1 MISPLKACL
10 RTVPALL
17 LLLTLGC
24 ITSPIPVTPEQIAS
38 ADYGAVPVSPT
49 YQDAIKRLM
58 QGILLDPDAARYR
71 FVGEPQRGYVYLSG
85 KGKPPVFGYLVQVEI
100 NAKSMMGLYVGEQP
114 YRFLIKNQ
122 TLYILPSSVKAEVV
136 Q

>member
-1 MISPLKACL
+1 MTSPLKACL

-24 ITSPIPVTPEQIAS
+24 STSPIPLTPEQIAS
-38 ADYGAVPVSPT
+38 ADYGTVPVSPT

-58 QGILLDPDAARYR
+58 QGILLDPHTARYR
-71 FVGEPQRGYVYLSG
+71 FVGEPQRGYAYLSG
-85 KGKPPVFGYLVQVEI
+85 KGKPPVFGYLVHVEI
-100 NAKSMMGLYVGEQP
+100 NAKSMMGFYVGKQP
-114 YRFLIKNQ
+114 YRFLIKNE
-122 TLYILPSSVKAEVV
+122 TLSMLPPSVKAEVV

>member
-1 MISPLKACL
+1 MISPLNVCL
-10 RTVPALL
+10 RTVLALF

-24 ITSPIPVTPEQIAS
+24 ITPPVPVTPEQIAS
-38 ADYGAVPVSPT
+38 ADYGAVPVSPA

-58 QGILLDPDAARYR
+58 HGILLDPDAARYQ

-85 KGKPPVFGYLVQVEI
+85 KKPPVFGYLVHVEI
-100 NAKSMMGLYVGEQP
+100 NAKSMMGFYVGKKP
-114 YRFLIKNQ
+114 YRFLIKNGS
-122 TLYILPSSVKAEVV
+122 LYMLPPFVKAEAV

>member
-1 MISPLKACL
+1 MISPLKACP
-10 RTVPALL
+10 RTVLALF

-24 ITSPIPVTPEQIAS
+24 VTSPIPLTPEQIAS
-38 ADYGAVPVSPT
+38 ADYGTVPVSPA

-58 QGILLDPDAARYR
+58 HEILLDPDAARYQ

-85 KGKPPVFGYLVQVEI
+85 NQKPPVFGYLVHVEI
-100 NAKSMMGLYVGEQP
+100 NAKSMMGFYVGKKP
-114 YRFLIKNQ
+114 YRFLIKNKS
-122 TLYILPSSVKAEVV
+122 LYILPSFVKAEVV